1 METGNSF
8 CGPNRTT
15 IFPVRRQFNKW
26 EQVLNYNIPKF
37 KPVITADKNTSRTN
51 SAYLSYMLILF

>member
-8 CGPNRTT
+8 HGHNRTI
-15 IFPVRRQFNKW
+15 IFLVRRQFHKR

-51 SAYLSYMLILF
+51 SAYLSYILILP